1 MIWKPTVGY
10 SVFKINE
17 IEDTTTRTLFYILTS

>member
-17 IEDTTTRTLFYILTS
+17 IEDTISQHVLCSTF